1 MQAKAESKFKLG
13 PINML
18 NNSVFTKFTYTQPGD
33 MTFED
38 LYQDYWT
45 TAASAKIS

>member
-13 PINML
+13 SINML
-18 NNSVFTKFTYTQPGD
+18 NNSVFTKFTYTQPWD

-38 LYQDYWT
+38 L
-45 TAASAKIS
+45 